1 MKNRKKR
8 GTFLWAL
15 SLAGL
20 ATLIGVWYLVSFLL
34 RQQGNQMI
42 PLPHETVG
50 LTASLLFGEYAASTW
65 MAIGWT
71 LLRVIIGIS
80 ISFLIGG
87 ILGILAGLFKPIRKF
102 LNPLAAVSR
111 TIPTVA
117 VVLVLISIIMG
128 AGQHKWLPWVPVAL
142 TFVVAF
148 PLFYESFASGMEAE
162 PQEEIDALSLEGAK
176 RSLQAIIHVYLPD
189 AWPFIELSLVQS
201 IGMAVKVSIMSEVL
215 TATSAGMSGIGTMII
230 LSRHNDGGLETI
242 PAYSLIA
249 LGLMIIIDIPFWIL
263 KKKKNEQ

>member
-1 MKNRKKR
+1 
-8 GTFLWAL
+8 
-15 SLAGL
+15 
-20 ATLIGVWYLVSFLL
+20 
-34 RQQGNQMI
+34 
-42 PLPHETVG
+42 
-50 LTASLLFGEYAASTW
+50 
-65 MAIGWT
+65 
-71 LLRVIIGIS
+71 
-80 ISFLIGG
+80 
-87 ILGILAGLFKPIRKF
+87 
-102 LNPLAAVSR
+102 
-111 TIPTVA
+111 
-117 VVLVLISIIMG
+117 
-128 AGQHKWLPWVPVAL
+128 
-142 TFVVAF
+142 
-148 PLFYESFASGMEAE
+148 MEAE

-215 TATSAGMSGIGTMII
+215 TANSAGMSGIGTMII

>member
-1 MKNRKKR
+1 MEQRKKR
-8 GTFLWAL
+8 RSWLYLASLLGIAAL
-15 SLAGL
+15 LGL
-20 ATLIGVWYLVSFLL
+20 WYLVSFLL
-34 RQQGNQMI
+34 HQGGNAGV
-42 PLPHETVG
+42 PYPHQTLA
-50 LTASLLFGEYAASTW
+50 LTGELLFGGSARSTW

-71 LLRVIIGIS
+71 LLRVLIGIGIS
-80 ISFLIGG
+80 LLIGG
-87 ILGILAGLFKPIRKF
+87 ILGIIAGLYKPMRHF
-102 LNPLAAVSR
+102 LDPGAAVQR

-117 VVLVLISIIMG
+117 VVLVAVAVIMG
-128 AGQHKWLPWVPVAL
+128 AGAHRFLPWVPVIL

-148 PLFYESFASGMEAE
+148 PLFYEAFASGIEAE

-176 RSLQAIIHVYLPD
+176 RSLPAIIHVYLPD

-215 TATSAGMSGIGTMII
+215 TATSAGMSGIGTMIV

-249 LGLMIIIDIPFWIL
+249 LGLMILIDIPFRIVKRKRA
-263 KKKKNEQ
+263 KK